1 MSRLLLDTSVLVA
14 VERGGGG
21 LGATLPPDADVA
33 IAAVTLAELAV
44 GVELASARHRP
55 ARAAFV
61 ADVRRTLPALA
72 YDERVAAAHAR
83 LLAATRRAGRP
94 RGAHDLLIAATAS
107 AWDRTVVT
115 RDPGAFEDLP
125 GVSVHGIA

>member
-14 VERGGGG
+14 VERGGG

-44 GVELASARHRP
+44 GVELASVRHRP

-72 YDERVAAAHAR
+72 YDERVATAHAR

-94 RGAHDLLIAATAS
+94 RGAHDLLIAATAA

-115 RDPGAFEDLP
+115 RDAGAFEDLP
-125 GVSVHGIA
+125 GVSVRGIA